1 MRTLLVVA
9 LCSARL
15 FSHMSRSLR
24 LACSGATIGSPAK
37 RRTCSS
43 PVAHSLRLPEILWAL
58 LSSLHRYGCCMTSAT
73 VFAASSSGL
82 VGLKSGMN
90 HLSARSFRKPFRCM
104 VASMPTNQ
112 LNMICMLMNLCSTGA
127 VCPTCKGACDGCTAG
142 TPGGTCPW
150 ITTVAANAAAVVA
163 TTAAGIITARSL
175 LPPGLLQAFPRAAL
189 DAILLLAR
197 MPPAGTP
204 FDLTAATTA
213 ADLRI
218 AYRQGRLSKADVAEG
233 ISSLISRHSSGSSA
247 TDLTL
252 LQLQI
257 KTLELELSEPE
268 PQSRTEIG
276 GVFVYLLSR
285 ISQFVLKTQT
295 PQWARNVQERSGASL
310 SATLYFPAPQI
321 ADGAVPVICH
331 LFVMVVHAFG
341 LEHLHAVGPFIHRV
355 VNESVWL
362 HDYTWSYAYE
372 LLLIYLKALD
382 ERRMGISMA
391 NIWDSGSQDT
401 FAKNAAKS
409 AVQRWGPDFA
419 FFRTHGGIP
428 GNKQSAASTSAAA
441 ANNAGATTNTKWN
454 GRFTKDAKPC
464 LTFNN
469 GRSEHPRSC
478 LLADGTCKFNHVCD
492 HFLDDGKKCGS
503 AAHGRHAC
511 DNLNKRLPQQ

>member
-1 MRTLLVVA
+1 M
-9 LCSARL
+9 
-15 FSHMSRSLR
+15 
-24 LACSGATIGSPAK
+24 
-37 RRTCSS
+37 
-43 PVAHSLRLPEILWAL
+43 
-58 LSSLHRYGCCMTSAT
+58 
-73 VFAASSSGL
+73 
-82 VGLKSGMN
+82 
-90 HLSARSFRKPFRCM
+90 
-104 VASMPTNQ
+104 
-112 LNMICMLMNLCSTGA
+112 
-127 VCPTCKGACDGCTAG
+127 
-142 TPGGTCPW
+142 
-150 ITTVAANAAAVVA
+150 
-163 TTAAGIITARSL
+163 
-175 LPPGLLQAFPRAAL
+175 
-189 DAILLLAR
+189 
-197 MPPAGTP
+197 
-204 FDLTAATTA
+204 
-213 ADLRI
+213 
-218 AYRQGRLSKADVAEG
+218 
-233 ISSLISRHSSGSSA
+233 
-247 TDLTL
+247 
-252 LQLQI
+252 
-257 KTLELELSEPE
+257 
-268 PQSRTEIG
+268 
-276 GVFVYLLSR
+276 
-285 ISQFVLKTQT
+285 
-295 PQWARNVQERSGASL
+295 
-310 SATLYFPAPQI
+310 
-321 ADGAVPVICH
+321 ICH

-511 DNLNKRLPQQ
+511 DNPNKRLPQQ

>member
-1 MRTLLVVA
+1 MHEPPVLATCVSALLA
-9 LCSARL
+9 
-15 FSHMSRSLR
+15 
-24 LACSGATIGSPAK
+24 LACG
-37 RRTCSS
+37 
-43 PVAHSLRLPEILWAL
+43 
-58 LSSLHRYGCCMTSAT
+58 
-73 VFAASSSGL
+73 
-82 VGLKSGMN
+82 
-90 HLSARSFRKPFRCM
+90 
-104 VASMPTNQ
+104 
-112 LNMICMLMNLCSTGA
+112 
-127 VCPTCKGACDGCTAG
+127 
-142 TPGGTCPW
+142 
-150 ITTVAANAAAVVA
+150 
-163 TTAAGIITARSL
+163 
-175 LPPGLLQAFPRAAL
+175 
-189 DAILLLAR
+189 

-204 FDLTAATTA
+204 FDLTSATTA

-233 ISSLISRHSSGSSA
+233 ISSLISRHSSSSA

-252 LQLQI
+252 LQMQI

-276 GVFVYLLSR
+276 GVFVYILSK
-285 ISQFVLKTQT
+285 ISQFVLKTRT

-310 SATLYFPAPQI
+310 AATLYFPAPQI
-321 ADGAVPVICH
+321 ADGAVPMICH
-331 LFVMVVHAFG
+331 LFVMVVHTFG

-362 HDYTWSYAYE
+362 HDYTWSYSYE

-382 ERRMGISMA
+382 ERRTGISMA

-409 AVQRWGPDFA
+409 AVQRWGPEFA
-419 FFRTHGGIP
+419 LFRTHGGIP
-428 GNKQSAASTSAAA
+428 GNKQSAATSATAA
-441 ANNAGATTNTKWN
+441 SNAGAATNVKWN

-469 GRSEHPRSC
+469 GRTEHPRSC

-511 DNLNKRLPQQ
+511 DNPNKRLPQQ

>member
-1 MRTLLVVA
+1 MD
-9 LCSARL
+9 
-15 FSHMSRSLR
+15 HH
-24 LACSGATIGSPAK
+24 
-37 RRTCSS
+37 CSS
-43 PVAHSLRLPEILWAL
+43 QC
-58 LSSLHRYGCCMTSAT
+58 G
-73 VFAASSSGL
+73 SSGSHHCRWYHHGPFL
-82 VGLKSGMN
+82 AATRPPSGLSKGSLGCHTAPGSNATCRHAVRPHLGHHRCRFEDCVSSGQIVKGGRCGRHFFP
-90 HLSARSFRKPFRCM
+90 HLSAS
-104 VASMPTNQ
+104 NQ
-112 LNMICMLMNLCSTGA
+112 L
-127 VCPTCKGACDGCTAG
+127 
-142 TPGGTCPW
+142 
-150 ITTVAANAAAVVA
+150 
-163 TTAAGIITARSL
+163 
-175 LPPGLLQAFPRAAL
+175 
-189 DAILLLAR
+189 
-197 MPPAGTP
+197 
-204 FDLTAATTA
+204 
-213 ADLRI
+213 
-218 AYRQGRLSKADVAEG
+218 
-233 ISSLISRHSSGSSA
+233 A

-252 LQLQI
+252 LQQQI
-257 KTLELELSEPE
+257 KTFELELSEPE

-276 GVFVYLLSR
+276 GVFVYILAK

-511 DNLNKRLPQQ
+511 DNPNKRLPQQ